1 LNPERKKYGLKNIRM
16 RVDGALI
23 TALGNYVLKNGMV
36 NFLHIINI

>member
-1 LNPERKKYGLKNIRM
+1 M

-36 NFLHIINI
+36 NFLHIINIWSAR